1 MNKLQKIYWK
11 SLNTLLTPILRLI
24 GNKGLLPHRKDPRDR
39 IARFGGVFDYKRK
52 HKVLDYFAYTYRQIN
67 NICVFASGIL
77 AVSEQTGIRW
87 SIRFAVKLAK
97 KLGYISG
104 NGFSSQRA
112 LLKIV
117 TKYGLVPYEDC
128 PDEDMNN
135 WREYS
140 RWTAHDQV
148 LLDNI
153 APKYKFEEYRKL
165 TNDGAVDEALDNNY
179 RPVTANAWYSD
190 MNRPRGPLFLL
201 KALGRYIGGHA
212 FRLIG
217 YVLRGFDY
225 HKKTKQTFGDNYGE
239 NGCAYLESS
248 FAKGYFETYIFENNQ
263 KPMLPTELVLPIFLK
278 QNEGKLVRSKEK
290 SACYVIE
297 KGQKKW
303 VSGADEM
310 KTFWD
315 LENKKGLT
323 YVNNTLLEAVPR
335 GEDYPLIK

>member
-11 SLNTLLTPILRLI
+11 SLNAILAPVLRLW
-24 GNKGLLPHRKDPRDR
+24 GNKGLLPHRKDKRDR
-39 IARFGGVFDYKRK
+39 IARFGGSFYYKTK
-52 HKVLDYFAYTYRQIN
+52 QKTLEFFAHQYHQIN

-77 AVSEQTGIRW
+77 GLSEQTGIRW
-87 SIRFAVKLAK
+87 SVRFAVKLAR
-97 KLGYISG
+97 KLGYTSG

-128 PDEDMNN
+128 PDEDMSN
-135 WREYS
+135 WNEYS
-140 RWTAHDQV
+140 KWTERDQF

-153 APKYKFEEYRKL
+153 APLYKFEEYTKL
-165 TNDGAVDEALDNNY
+165 TNEGAVLEALDNGY
-179 RPVTANAWYSD
+179 RPVTANGWYSD
-190 MNRPRGPLFLL
+190 MNNPKHPFYVL

-217 YVLRGFDY
+217 YRARGIDIDEIVMN
-225 HKKTKQTFGDNYGE
+225 TFGENYGDK
-239 NGCAYLESS
+239 GKAYIETS

-263 KPMLPTELVLPIFLK
+263 SPMLPTELVLPLFLM
-278 QNEGKLVRSKEK
+278 QNKGKLVRSKEK

-297 KGQKKW
+297 EGQKRW

-310 KTFWD
+310 KTFWA
-315 LENKKGLT
+315 LEKEKGLT

-335 GEDYPLIK
+335 GEDYPLI